1 MSSLEALR
9 CRHIKVSGA
18 QCGSPALR
26 NKNFCFYHQERPLMV
41 PCYYEQDYPLGEI
54 NLPLFEDAHSV
65 QSVIRQ
71 VVQMVMQKRL
81 ERKTASLLLY
91 ALQIA
96 SSNLKRMEL
105 ERPQPE
111 QCAVNVET
119 TPETDL
125 SRAEIEHP
133 APENLALP
141 RSGEQT
147 QKDAGEQ
154 TAEENGETL
163 LPGTIQACSS
173 DQIADCSAERQEAA
187 EEEVREIKEEKKN
200 LRSSENRFPR
210 RTDVLKPAA
219 DVDLRMRLTAEMPS
233 RRTIRALQV
242 PPQHGKFLFSA
253 LDHEPMHRMIANDT
267 ANLTLKF
274 P

>member
-1 MSSLEALR
+1 MSSLEAPR

-26 NKNFCFYHQERPLMV
+26 SKSFCFYHQERPLMV
-41 PCYYEQDYPLGEI
+41 PCYYDRDYPLGEI

-81 ERKTASLLLY
+81 ERETAGLLLY

-96 SSNLKRMEL
+96 SSNLKRMDL
-105 ERPQPE
+105 ERPLPE
-111 QCAVNVET
+111 QCAVDVEI

-125 SRAEIEHP
+125 SRAEMEHP

-141 RSGEQT
+141 RLEEKT
-147 QKDAGEQ
+147 QKEADEQ
-154 TAEENGETL
+154 TAEENGGTL

-173 DQIADCSAERQEAA
+173 DQIADCSAARQDVA
-187 EEEVREIKEEKKN
+187 EEEKKN

-219 DVDLRMRLTAEMPS
+219 DVDLCMRLAAEMAS

-242 PPQHGKFLFSA
+242 PPQHGKFFLSA
-253 LDHEPMHRMIANDT
+253 LNHEPMHRMIANDP
-267 ANLTLKF
+267 ANLTLEF